1 MVSLLILLGYG
12 RSSGITMKFRVT
24 LEVDLDDDIGALKK
38 YVRWEKGLIS
48 VSHLN
53 ALVKHQIK
61 TDIEDALR
69 SYGSEGQIVSVVKA
83 NV

>member
-1 MVSLLILLGYG
+1 
-12 RSSGITMKFRVT
+12 MKFRVM

>member
-1 MVSLLILLGYG
+1 
-12 RSSGITMKFRVT
+12 MKFRVM
-24 LEVDLDDDIGALKK
+24 LQVDLDEDIGALKK

-48 VSHLN
+48 ISHLN

-69 SYGSEGQIVSVVKA
+69 SYGSEGKVISVVKA

>member
-1 MVSLLILLGYG
+1 
-12 RSSGITMKFRVT
+12 MKFRVM
-24 LEVDLDDDIGALKK
+24 LQVDLDEDIGALKK

-48 VSHLN
+48 ISHLN

-69 SYGSEGQIVSVVKA
+69 SYGSEVEVVSVVKA

>member
-1 MVSLLILLGYG
+1 
-12 RSSGITMKFRVT
+12 MKFRIM
-24 LEVDLDDDIGALKK
+24 LQVDLDEDIGALKK

-48 VSHLN
+48 ISHLN

-69 SYGSEGQIVSVVKA
+69 SYGSEGEVVSVVKA

>member
-1 MVSLLILLGYG
+1 LAGLWILLGYG
-12 RSSGITMKFRVT
+12 RSSGIAMKFRVT

-53 ALVKHQIK
+53 ALVKQQIK

>member
-1 MVSLLILLGYG
+1 
-12 RSSGITMKFRVT
+12 MKFRVT
-24 LEVDLDDDIGALKK
+24 LEVDLADEIGALKK

-53 ALVKHQIK
+53 ALVKQQIK

>member
-1 MVSLLILLGYG
+1 
-12 RSSGITMKFRVT
+12 MKFRAV
-24 LEVDLDDDIGALKK
+24 LELELDDEIGALKK

-48 VSHLN
+48 ISHLN
-53 ALVKHQIK
+53 ALVKQQIK

-69 SYGSEGQIVSVVKA
+69 SYGSEGEVVAVVKA

>member
-1 MVSLLILLGYG
+1 
-12 RSSGITMKFRVT
+12 MKFRIM
-24 LEVDLDDDIGALKK
+24 LQVDLDEDIGALKK

-48 VSHLN
+48 ISHLN

-69 SYGSEGQIVSVVKA
+69 SYGSEGKVISVVKA